1 MKFDPSEYTPEEI
14 QAMENS
20 AKIRRF
26 VGGIGWQCAVFTT
39 VVYATY
45 LENAAAEF
53 LLGAYSWLLALAFI
67 SYCGYVLR
75 PMDMLASKDLSKERE
90 MMTPSVGVGRMIGL
104 AFTIIEVP
112 ILITHGFLYLAIFWG
127 IVEVLQHLSVRK
139 IKLALREQE
148 TDLRNMTD
156 AAMEKDKDFSAS
168 VKPDLDEFNEKLAEV
183 DALIDI
189 AVDEQNKEAAEELLA
204 ARTQLI
210 NEIEAVLTKA
220 ALETLKKD

>member
-1 MKFDPSEYTPEEI
+1 M
-14 QAMENS
+14 
-20 AKIRRF
+20 
-26 VGGIGWQCAVFTT
+26 
-39 VVYATY
+39 
-45 LENAAAEF
+45 
-53 LLGAYSWLLALAFI
+53 LGAYSWLLALAFI